1 MEILRTH
8 EYGISLVRGG
18 HLTNAIFMCAKYF
31 HGEMALRTKAIFLG
45 LPDYN
50 IVDRLI
56 IPFTMV

>member
-18 HLTNAIFMCAKYF
+18 HLTEVAKYF
-31 HGEMALRTKAIFLG
+31 HGEMALPTKAIFLG